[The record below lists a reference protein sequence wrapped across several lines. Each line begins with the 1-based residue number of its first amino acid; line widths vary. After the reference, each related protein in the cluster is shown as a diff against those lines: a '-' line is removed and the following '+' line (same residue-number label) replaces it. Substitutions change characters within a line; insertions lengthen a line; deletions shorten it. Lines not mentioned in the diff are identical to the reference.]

1 MVIINKAGGRLPAI
15 TFKAMDKQLFKTQTG
30 IPAQWFEEAMAFIVE
45 KTATS
50 GLFDFY
56 SSFGRAGFSNV
67 CASAM
72 RHETPNVVTN
82 VMFDLTKYVLKNQA
96 DIDRFNKEWMECY
109 GLKIT
114 ESSYEEERI
123 GGSTY
128 RTYGLTISK

>member
-1 MVIINKAGGRLPAI
+1 
-15 TFKAMDKQLFKTQTG
+15 MDKLLFKTQTG
-30 IPAQWFEEAMAFIVE
+30 IQADCFEEAMAFILE
-45 KTATS
+45 KTAIS

-82 VMFDLTKYVLKNQA
+82 VMFDLTKYVLKTQA
-96 DIDRFNKEWMECY
+96 DIDRFNKEWMQSY

-128 RTYGLTISK
+128 RTYGLTISRNPNL